1 MPIIGK
7 SSTSKGSSTST
18 LPKVSEGNIVY
29 FSKKQFSNKFDFH
42 SIQIV
47 DKCGILAPLG
57 PKALGSATVVAVS
70 NALQS
75 NLLSNHF
82 ASSCCSSRISID
94 SLLLGSPNWYQTQSI
109 VTRYTNRIAW
119 TTSTSI
125 KKRSFHK
132 LSVFCLKRPITIC
145 LMDLCRYQNICFAT
159 ECFVSW
165 INLFIIQTMDICLAK
180 QMILD
185 ILMFENCTRMKSSDE
200 IKNFEAK

>member
-7 SSTSKGSSTST
+7 STTSKGSSTST

-70 NALQS
+70 NPLQS

-94 SLLLGSPNWYQTQSI
+94 RIPKLIPNTVNYHKYTSRIAWTNSTSIGTPNRYQTQSI
-109 VTRYTNRIAW
+109 TTNIPA
-119 TTSTSI
+119 
-125 KKRSFHK
+125 
-132 LSVFCLKRPITIC
+132 
-145 LMDLCRYQNICFAT
+145 
-159 ECFVSW
+159 E
-165 INLFIIQTMDICLAK
+165 
-180 QMILD
+180 
-185 ILMFENCTRMKSSDE
+185 
-200 IKNFEAK
+200 